1 MDRFIVKDLP
11 LDGLKLIT
19 SKRFED
25 NRGFFSKIFCH
36 EELSFFNNQKP
47 INQINLSFTKNEGS
61 IRGLH
66 YQTKPYGETKIIN
79 CLRGKIFDVAVDLR
93 PKSDTFLEYFSIE
106 LSENSNDSLLIPEG
120 FAHGFQTLTKSV
132 EMIYFHSMPYNE
144 NYEAGINAFDKNIN
158 INWPKRTADM
168 SERDKNLPFIDH
180 VFEGVNL

>member
-47 INQINLSFTKNEGS
+47 INQINLSFTENEGS

-66 YQTKPYGETKIIN
+66 YQNPLPEFKKSLKIS
-79 CLRGKIFDVAVDLR
+79 K
-93 PKSDTFLEYFSIE
+93 KSQLQKKFL
-106 LSENSNDSLLIPEG
+106 
-120 FAHGFQTLTKSV
+120 TT
-132 EMIYFHSMPYNE
+132 
-144 NYEAGINAFDKNIN
+144 
-158 INWPKRTADM
+158 
-168 SERDKNLPFIDH
+168 
-180 VFEGVNL
+180 